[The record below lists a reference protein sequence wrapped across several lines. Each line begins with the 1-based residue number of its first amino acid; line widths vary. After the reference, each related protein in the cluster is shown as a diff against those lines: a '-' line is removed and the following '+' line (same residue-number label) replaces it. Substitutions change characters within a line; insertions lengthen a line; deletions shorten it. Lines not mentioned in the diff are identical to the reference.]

1 MNRDFEPISS
11 RPHDASW
18 RKALAVVV
26 GLAVIGWAA
35 ASSIVLVDETEL
47 VIVERLGHIAAVYDG
62 PDDRGLHFKWPWP
75 LGAARRFDAHVQ
87 LFDPPGREI
96 FTRDKKNI
104 TIETFVCWRIGQP
117 SRGTVSGDSSAHAVV
132 KFFRSLGSHEAA
144 AARLESR
151 VRSIVATRVG
161 QLELG
166 HLLRVVD
173 SEHGPSAD
181 EVGVLDE
188 LSRQIREQ
196 LQKGSG
202 ESEPILDRLGIEI
215 VDARVK
221 RINFPLGNQQA
232 VFERM
237 KSERQKIAD
246 RYRSAGLAEST
257 VIKSH
262 ADRQH
267 AELLAKA
274 DADAER
280 IRGEAEAEATAILN
294 QAQAQD
300 PEFYRLQ
307 RTLDAYRKIL
317 NDKTTLVLSASS
329 SMLKLLTEGV
339 PGDAMGSE
347 RPATGSGKK
356 ADSREPAASGA
367 PLLDADFARNRVLPR
382 IGGEGRVRGLWPWA
396 RPYPLP
402 RGGEG
407 SGHQKLRRGINQEL
421 TTSDQQM
428 T

>member
-1 MNRDFEPISS
+1 MTS
-11 RPHDASW
+11 R
-18 RKALAVVV
+18 RQTLALIAVCAVLVVV
-26 GLAVIGWAA
+26 A

-47 VIVERLGHIAAVYDG
+47 VIVELLGRRVAVYDS
-62 PDDRGLHFKWPWP
+62 PSSRGLHFKFPWP
-75 LGAARRFDAHVQ
+75 VGTARRFDARVQ

-104 TIETFVCWRIGQP
+104 TVETFVCWRIAP
-117 SRGTVSGDSSAHAVV
+117 SSNEIILHPVE
-132 KFFRSLGSHEAA
+132 KFFRSLSSHEAA

-151 VRSIVATRVG
+151 IRSIVATRVG
-161 QLELG
+161 QLDLSN
-166 HLLRVVD
+166 LLRVAD
-173 SEHGPSAD
+173 SESGPSGD
-181 EVGVLDE
+181 KVGVLED
-188 LSRQIREQ
+188 LSREIRDQ
-196 LQKGSG
+196 LRRGKADG
-202 ESEPILDRLGIEI
+202 EDLLERMGIEI
-215 VDARVK
+215 VDARIK

-294 QAQAQD
+294 HAHAAD

-329 SMLKLLTEGV
+329 SLLKLLTEGIPNDAGV
-339 PGDAMGSE
+339 PPPKTTIEPE
-347 RPATGSGKK
+347 RVQ
-356 ADSREPAASGA
+356 EPAASGA
-367 PLLDADFARNRVLPR
+367 PSPS
-382 IGGEGRVRGLWPWA
+382 P
-396 RPYPLP
+396 
-402 RGGEG
+402 
-407 SGHQKLRRGINQEL
+407 
-421 TTSDQQM
+421 
-428 T
+428 

>member
-1 MNRDFEPISS
+1 MEQEQRIFRRRS
-11 RPHDASW
+11 
-18 RKALAVVV
+18 LAI
-26 GLAVIGWAA
+26 LAAGVLLVSA

-47 VIVERLGHIAAVYDG
+47 VIVEKLGQITAVYDL
-62 PDDRGLHFKWPWP
+62 PESRGLHFKWPWP
-75 LGAARRFDAHVQ
+75 VGVARRFDARVQ

-104 TIETFVCWRIGQP
+104 TVETFVCWRVGQ
-117 SRGTVSGDSSAHAVV
+117 VSNRPAAAPRPVAT
-132 KFFRSLGSHEAA
+132 FFRALGSHDAA
-144 AARLESR
+144 KDRLESR
-151 VRSIVATRVG
+151 IRSIVATRVG
-161 QLELG
+161 QLDLSN
-166 HLLRVVD
+166 LLRVVD
-173 SEHGPSAD
+173 SEAGPSGA
-181 EVGVLDE
+181 EAGVLED
-188 LSRQIREQ
+188 LSREIREQ
-196 LQKGSG
+196 LQHGRGDG
-202 ESEPILDRLGIEI
+202 EDILERLGIEI

-262 ADRQH
+262 ADRQY

-294 QAQAQD
+294 QAHAAD

-329 SMLKLLTEGV
+329 SLMKLLTEGV
-339 PGDAMGSE
+339 PNDAGAVVK
-347 RPATGSGKK
+347 PAGPTQDTEVPK
-356 ADSREPAASGA
+356 AGP
-367 PLLDADFARNRVLPR
+367 
-382 IGGEGRVRGLWPWA
+382 
-396 RPYPLP
+396 
-402 RGGEG
+402 
-407 SGHQKLRRGINQEL
+407 
-421 TTSDQQM
+421 
-428 T
+428 

>member
-1 MNRDFEPISS
+1 MVRTFEQSETNS
-11 RPHDASW
+11 ATSNAASW
-18 RKALAVVV
+18 RRSFVVLAALAVIS
-26 GLAVIGWAA
+26 LAA

-47 VIVERLGHIAAVYDG
+47 VIVERLGHIVAVYDG
-62 PDDRGLHFKWPWP
+62 PEDRGLHFKWPWP
-75 LGAARRFDAHVQ
+75 LGAARRFDARVQ

-104 TIETFVCWRIGQP
+104 TIETFVCWRVGQP
-117 SRGTVSGDSSAHAVV
+117 NRGAASGDSSAQPVV

-161 QLELG
+161 QLELSD
-166 HLLRVVD
+166 LLRVVD
-173 SEHGPSAD
+173 SEHGPSVD
-181 EVGVLDE
+181 EAGVLDE

-202 ESEPILDRLGIEI
+202 ESEPIFDRLGIEI

-294 QAQAQD
+294 QAHAQD

-339 PGDAMGSE
+339 PADATGSE
-347 RPATGSGKK
+347 RPATGNGKK
-356 ADSREPAASGA
+356 ADSPEPAASGD
-367 PLLDADFARNRVLPR
+367 PSR
-382 IGGEGRVRGLWPWA
+382 
-396 RPYPLP
+396 
-402 RGGEG
+402 
-407 SGHQKLRRGINQEL
+407 
-421 TTSDQQM
+421 
-428 T
+428 